1 MPIITFGSPKQSQFE
16 LGRRPYLESVE
27 NLNNATAFGTLH
39 SHHDMAELLFIEK
52 GHGRMLLKDGSVQL
66 RTDDLV
72 LINSD
77 VLHDFKIN
85 MSFMAFTMHISSL
98 QLCGLSLGQLTKA
111 PQPFVLHLS
120 QEGQHAFLRGLLK
133 EIKLYAAFND
143 DSPERA
149 EIAACLLQA
158 LILTTVKLT
167 SEANEAGE
175 DNASY
180 NMGTRIKEYI
190 DAHYLEDLKLPDIAE
205 ALHINLYYLS
215 HTFKDLT
222 GSSPMQY
229 IIRRRIDE
237 AQTLLLTTNMTITD
251 IAMQCGYNNS
261 NYFQS
266 VFSNIVGMPPGKYR
280 KTWSQ

>member
-1 MPIITFGSPKQSQFE
+1 MPIIPFGSPKQSQFE
-16 LGRRPYLESVE
+16 IGRRPYLESVE
-27 NLNNATAFGTLH
+27 NLNNTTAFGTLK
-39 SHHDMAELLFIEK
+39 SHHEMAELLFVEK
-52 GHGRMLLKDGSVQL
+52 GHCRLLLKEGSLQL

-77 VLHDFKIN
+77 VLHDFKVN
-85 MSFMAFTMHISSL
+85 SSFMAFTLHISAL
-98 QLCGLSLGQLTKA
+98 QLCGLAPGQLVKT
-111 PQPFVLHLS
+111 PQPLVLHLS

-133 EIKLYAAFND
+133 EIKLFAALHD
-143 DSPERA
+143 DSPDRA
-149 EIAACLLQA
+149 EIAAGLVQA
-158 LILTTVKLT
+158 LILTAARLAA
-167 SEANEAGE
+167 SANENNE
-175 DNASY
+175 ENASF

-190 DAHYLEDLKLPDIAE
+190 DAHYLEELKLPDIAE

-280 KTWSQ
+280 KTWST